1 MSLPITKDNIVNYNN
16 EINTN
21 NLSRDQIDEQIK
33 PYLTIKNVG
42 KYIIFRDD
50 SGEAQREDFIVYQI
64 INEAPR
70 SEPPFITTKVM
81 NNGQYQYIPV
91 FGGKSKKNKTKKSKS
106 KNSKSKNSKSKN
118 SKSKKSKKNATKPKK

>member
-91 FGGKSKKNKTKKSKS
+91 FGGKSKKNKTKKR
-106 KNSKSKNSKSKN
+106 KSKN

>member
-1 MSLPITKDNIVNYNN
+1 MSLRITKDNIVNYNN

-70 SEPPFITTKVM
+70 SEPPFITTRVM
-81 NNGQYQYIPV
+81 NNGQYQYIPM
-91 FGGKSKKNKTKKSKS
+91 FGGKVKKSKT
-106 KNSKSKNSKSKN
+106 KHRKTKHRKT
-118 SKSKKSKKNATKPKK
+118 KKSKKNASKSKK

>member
-33 PYLTIKNVG
+33 PYLTIRNVG

-64 INEAPR
+64 IDD
-70 SEPPFITTKVM
+70 FV
-81 NNGQYQYIPV
+81 
-91 FGGKSKKNKTKKSKS
+91 
-106 KNSKSKNSKSKN
+106 
-118 SKSKKSKKNATKPKK
+118 

>member
-1 MSLPITKDNIVNYNN
+1 MSLRITKDNIVNYNN

-21 NLSRDQIDEQIK
+21 NLSRDQIDERIK

-70 SEPPFITTKVM
+70 SEPPFITTRVM
-81 NNGQYQYIPV
+81 NNGQYQYIPM
-91 FGGKSKKNKTKKSKS
+91 FGGKAKKGKTKHRKTKHR
-106 KNSKSKNSKSKN
+106 KT
-118 SKSKKSKKNATKPKK
+118 KKSKKNASKSKK

>member
-1 MSLPITKDNIVNYNN
+1 MSLRITKDNIVNYNN

-70 SEPPFITTKVM
+70 SEPPFITTRVM
-81 NNGQYQYIPV
+81 NNGQYQYIPM
-91 FGGKSKKNKTKKSKS
+91 FGGKVKKSKT
-106 KNSKSKNSKSKN
+106 KHRKTKHRKTKHR
-118 SKSKKSKKNATKPKK
+118 KTKKSKKNASKSKK

>member
-70 SEPPFITTKVM
+70 SDPPFITTRVM

-91 FGGKSKKNKTKKSKS
+91 FGGKSKKNKTKKR
-106 KNSKSKNSKSKN
+106 KSKN

>member
-1 MSLPITKDNIVNYNN
+1 MSLRITKDNIVNYNN

-21 NLSRDQIDEQIK
+21 NLSRDQIDELIK

-70 SEPPFITTKVM
+70 SEPPFITTRVM
-81 NNGQYQYIPV
+81 NNGQYQYIPI
-91 FGGKSKKNKTKKSKS
+91 FGGGKAKKSKTKHRKTKHRKTKKSK
-106 KNSKSKNSKSKN
+106 KNV
-118 SKSKKSKKNATKPKK
+118 SKSKK

>member
-106 KNSKSKNSKSKN
+106 KNSKSK
-118 SKSKKSKKNATKPKK
+118 KSKKNATKSKK